1 LKVKTDEDLPPAVT
15 TRLREAGHDAAA
27 VLEQG
32 MRGWKDP
39 ALWTAVQKE
48 GRFFITSDKG
58 FGDIRTYPPGT
69 HAGILVLRPDQDGI
83 RPLVDL
89 ADLVFSRTRLEDLA
103 RAVSVVTPRGV
114 RTRRPPA
121 PPGER

>member
-15 TRLREAGHDAAA
+15 ARLKELGHDAAA

-32 MRGWKDP
+32 MGGWKDP

-48 GRFFITSDKG
+48 GRFFVTSDKE

-69 HAGILVLRPDQDGI
+69 HAGVLVLRPDQDGI
-83 RPLVDL
+83 RPLVEL
-89 ADLVFSRTRLEDLA
+89 ADLVFSRTTLEDLA
-103 RAVSVVTPRGV
+103 RAVSVVTPRGI
-114 RTRRPPA
+114 RARKPRQA
-121 PPGER
+121 G